1 LLRSKGTISSSTPAL
16 AISTGRLLPL
26 DLSPENR
33 AGRSMTESEI
43 KKIVAETVVETL
55 IRLGVDASNP
65 IEVQKDFQHL
75 RAWRNSINTVQRQG
89 LMTAV
94 GVITV
99 GALGLI
105 WLAITR
111 GPQ

>member
-1 LLRSKGTISSSTPAL
+1 
-16 AISTGRLLPL
+16 
-26 DLSPENR
+26 
-33 AGRSMTESEI
+33 MTETEI

-75 RAWRNSINTVQRQG
+75 RAWRSSINTIQRQG
-89 LMTAV
+89 IITAV

-105 WLAITR
+105 WMAVTR
-111 GPQ
+111 GHQ

>member
-1 LLRSKGTISSSTPAL
+1 
-16 AISTGRLLPL
+16 
-26 DLSPENR
+26 
-33 AGRSMTESEI
+33 MTETEI

-94 GVITV
+94 GVLTV
-99 GALGLI
+99 GILGVI
-105 WLAITR
+105 WLAIK
-111 GPQ
+111 GQN

>member
-1 LLRSKGTISSSTPAL
+1 
-16 AISTGRLLPL
+16 
-26 DLSPENR
+26 
-33 AGRSMTESEI
+33 MTESEI

-94 GVITV
+94 GVLTV
-99 GALGLI
+99 GILGVI
-105 WLAITR
+105 WLAIK
-111 GPQ
+111 GQN

>member
-1 LLRSKGTISSSTPAL
+1 
-16 AISTGRLLPL
+16 
-26 DLSPENR
+26 
-33 AGRSMTESEI
+33 MTESEI

-75 RAWRNSINTVQRQG
+75 RAWRNSIGTIQRQG

-99 GALGLI
+99 GVLGMI
-105 WLAITR
+105 WLAITK
-111 GPQ
+111 GQQ

>member
-1 LLRSKGTISSSTPAL
+1 
-16 AISTGRLLPL
+16 
-26 DLSPENR
+26 
-33 AGRSMTESEI
+33 MTESEI